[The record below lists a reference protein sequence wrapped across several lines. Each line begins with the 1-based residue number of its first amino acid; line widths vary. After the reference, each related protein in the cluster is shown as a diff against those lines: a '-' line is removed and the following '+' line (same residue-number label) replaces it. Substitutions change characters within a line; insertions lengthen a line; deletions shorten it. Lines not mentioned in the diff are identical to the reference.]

1 MFSLIVTIIAILL
14 VSALA
19 LVVMYYGGSGFLSG
33 NDRAQVAR
41 VLNEGS
47 QLSGALELYKS
58 DNGDFPV
65 GTSAQ
70 IGEQL
75 VTSNYLDGVP
85 GSGWEF
91 RNDKVVNTELTR
103 EMCLQANS
111 KLGIADVPLCS
122 DPAISNSTVCCET
135 PA

>member
-19 LVVMYYGGSGFLSG
+19 LVVMYYGGTGFLTG
-33 NDRAQVAR
+33 NDRASVAR

-58 DNGDFPV
+58 DTGDFPV

-75 VTSNYLDGVP
+75 VANNYLSEVP
-85 GSGWEF
+85 STGWEF

-103 EMCLQANS
+103 EMCLQANN
-111 KLGIADVPLCS
+111 KLGINSVPQCS
-122 DPAISNSTVCCET
+122 EPEFANATVCCEV